1 MKRILGLL
9 MLLFSLQ
16 TFVGAASIT
25 KSESEDI
32 DVSLDKGTPD
42 NSDKHP
48 RTLIP
53 ITCVYTEGKVQLTLM
68 EDVEEF
74 TLTVTN
80 QTSGECWSAKNILS
94 LQTSTSNG
102 TYLVQIE
109 TEAGTLY
116 YGIYTL

>member
-32 DVSLDKGTPD
+32 DVSLEEGNPD
-42 NSDKHP
+42 NSDKYP

-53 ITCVYTEGKVQLTLM
+53 VTCIYTEGKVQLTLLGY
-68 EDVEEF
+68 VGEF

-80 QTSGECWSAKNILS
+80 QMTGECWSAKNILS